1 MSISKL
7 LDAAL
12 TFFYIFSV
20 MANEGKF
27 IHNALKQVHVDTS
40 CSTVSG
46 FSISGL
52 ATYLQLPEL
61 DFCIDMGECPLSA
74 TSINHVFLTHAH
86 GDHGRCLMRHHSL
99 RKMMGVERDSVYYMP
114 DFICESAKAWI
125 KAEAIFEGVAE
136 SKFRYPEIIPVST
149 GELQFLKYRKDLAI
163 EAFEVK
169 HSIPAMGGILYF
181 YKKKLKDEFL
191 DKTPAELIE
200 LRKNKVEI
208 TREVYEP
215 LVSFMGDCL
224 GESLLDNSRVFQS
237 KVLITECTF
246 LTPED
251 EAMSVKKSHT
261 HIKDIVRALNE
272 IGDDVKC
279 EKIILSHFSMKY
291 SDKLIRDM
299 VNKYVPEKFKDRIE
313 ILI

>member
-1 MSISKL
+1 
-7 LDAAL
+7 
-12 TFFYIFSV
+12 

-27 IHNALKQVHVDTS
+27 IHNALKQVHVETS

-74 TSINHVFLTHAH
+74 TSLNHVFLTHAH
-86 GDHGRCLMRHHSL
+86 GDHGRCIMRHHSL

-114 DFICESAKAWI
+114 DFICDAAKNWI
-125 KAEAIFEGVAE
+125 RAEAIFEGVPE
-136 SKFRYPEIIPVST
+136 NKFRYPDIVPVSV
-149 GELQFLKYRKDLAI
+149 GELQFLKYRKDLAL

-169 HSIPAMGGILYF
+169 HSIPAMGGTIYY

-191 DKTPAELIE
+191 SKTPAELIE

-246 LTPED
+246 LTPDD
-251 EAMSVKKSHT
+251 ESMSVKKGHT
-261 HIKDIVRALNE
+261 HIKDIARALNE
-272 IGDDVKC
+272 IDDDVKC

-299 VNKYVPEKFKDRIE
+299 VDKYIPEKFKERIE